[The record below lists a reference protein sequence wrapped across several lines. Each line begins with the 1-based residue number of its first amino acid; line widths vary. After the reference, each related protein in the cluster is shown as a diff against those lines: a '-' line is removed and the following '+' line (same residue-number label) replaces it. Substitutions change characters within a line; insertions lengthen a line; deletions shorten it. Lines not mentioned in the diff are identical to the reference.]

1 MWVERVQYAVG
12 QGGFHGG
19 GVYAGS
25 YRDCTLPPAF
35 TYVYDCGSDQSW
47 ALDPAVDRFAAR
59 FGDIDALFISH
70 LDRDHVNGIDSLLS
84 KADVDTV
91 YLPYLNDVCQVLDLL
106 EADGESGLS
115 GSLIEAALDP
125 ASWFGS
131 RGVRRVIRV
140 GPGGPEGSDG
150 PFLPE
155 PSREP
160 EPDRS
165 EIVAKIG
172 PQDAT
177 VLTQGREGSRAELC
191 RLTPGSSVVFSGD
204 AGLLDWVLI
213 PHVTPAPKE
222 NVAAFLKALRSALDL
237 ETGRRLN
244 TSRLLEGL
252 SKARTRKKMKDSYEA
267 IIAGGAR
274 RMHNRISM
282 SLYSGPTGRGSRT
295 HWVSELDASRWLGH
309 CPYQEAIP
317 PAPVGWL
324 GTGDAT
330 LKVEDVWNAFRA
342 AYDPVLGEV
351 VTLDLPHHGSK
362 HNFRSDLTALPGL
375 RHAIANASKPSRHKH
390 PSPYVIH
397 ELESAGIHAWLV
409 SQEPSTELEE
419 TVWQVR

>member
-1 MWVERVQYAVG
+1 M
-12 QGGFHGG
+12 
-19 GVYAGS
+19 
-25 YRDCTLPPAF
+25 
-35 TYVYDCGSDQSW
+35 
-47 ALDPAVDRFAAR
+47 
-59 FGDIDALFISH
+59 
-70 LDRDHVNGIDSLLS
+70 
-84 KADVDTV
+84 
-91 YLPYLNDVCQVLDLL
+91 
-106 EADGESGLS
+106 EADGEAGLS

-165 EIVAKIG
+165 EIFAKIG

-177 VLTQGREGSRAELC
+177 VLTEGREGSRAELC
-191 RLTPGSSVVFSGD
+191 MLTPGSSIVFSGD

-222 NVAAFLKALRSALDL
+222 NVTAFVKALRSALGL
-237 ETGRRLN
+237 ESGRRL
-244 TSRLLEGL
+244 TTARLLEGL
-252 SKARTRKKMKDSYEA
+252 SKTRTRKKMKDSYEA

-274 RMHNRISM
+274 RMHNRMSM

-295 HWVSELDASRWLGH
+295 SWVYALGAARGTRDWLFKEWIH
-309 CPYQEAIP
+309 Q
-317 PAPVGWL
+317 APVGWL

-330 LKVEDVWNAFRA
+330 LKVEDVWDAFRA
-342 AYDPVLGEV
+342 TYDPVLGEV
-351 VTLDLPHHGSK
+351 ITLDLPHHGSR

-409 SQEPSTELEE
+409 SQELSTEFEE
-419 TVWQVR
+419 TVWQES